1 MEAREEIA
9 EPEQGRSK
17 DRAAAECSHSKA
29 GAEESSESKRKRR
42 RKDSS
47 RRGASCSNLSS
58 PKGLGEEPAL
68 APGEGATTV
77 HALAIWT
84 DVFSLLVKIKSRL
97 AAAFH
102 SARTKPSAKRA
113 PSGEVWPCPLPF
125 PELHRRKANRLQR
138 DGPRKL
144 ALNFVV
150 LVMNMF
156 HHGQGH
162 FAGAVPGLGTP
173 LNFEQWQFVKNV
185 TPLVDQ
191 WNRGASCHRRGNG
204 AISCQS

>member
-1 MEAREEIA
+1 M
-9 EPEQGRSK
+9 
-17 DRAAAECSHSKA
+17 
-29 GAEESSESKRKRR
+29 
-42 RKDSS
+42 
-47 RRGASCSNLSS
+47 
-58 PKGLGEEPAL
+58 
-68 APGEGATTV
+68 
-77 HALAIWT
+77 HALDIWT

-102 SARTKPSAKRA
+102 SVRTKPSAKRA

-125 PELHRRKANRLQR
+125 PELHRRKANRLQK

-173 LNFEQWQFVKNV
+173 LNVEQWRFVKNV

-191 WNRGASCHRRGNG
+191 WNREPPVTAEVMGRSAAKVESVEKLMGHLER
-204 AISCQS
+204 AVEPLSVEL